1 MITRWGFPALAFS
14 LQMEPEVLQPVV
26 TKIIT
31 TKGSRW
37 PKSTTKN
44 ISLLRLTIFQV
55 VCGVNPIE
63 PLLLVLNKWM
73 EYGNTWKNGDLR
85 RCFTK
90 NKHLGLQLDMAS
102 QRCLVADCGFW
113 FATSA
118 LAPLA
123 SRRGKNW
130 KSECRPDM
138 IRVIENHRFQTFF
151 FDPWRAKSSHRAGET
166 QISTLESHACQS
178 KWMSMLQ
185 AFFDD
190 SCKYQHFVSY
200 PQKSEFQIR
209 HPYKG
214 AESTGCLVYTS
225 KLSQKVAS
233 WSLNSTPA
241 ISSYLS
247 EVNHGWT
254 MAEPWQRRACSSFF
268 NPSGPRSGSDSRD
281 SMAIPDSERRSEHSW
296 ALNGAR
302 NGWNSATF
310 WKNVLEKLHAT
321 VLHMQKFVYL
331 IGGWATPSTK
341 IWKSD
346 WIIIPT
352 MKIKNV
358 PNHQPDCI

>member
-1 MITRWGFPALAFS
+1 MFHKKT
-14 LQMEPEVLQPVV
+14 
-26 TKIIT
+26 
-31 TKGSRW
+31 
-37 PKSTTKN
+37 
-44 ISLLRLTIFQV
+44 
-55 VCGVNPIE
+55 
-63 PLLLVLNKWM
+63 
-73 EYGNTWKNGDLR
+73 
-85 RCFTK
+85 
-90 NKHLGLQLDMAS
+90 KHLGLQLDMAS

-254 MAEPWQRRACSSFF
+254 MAAPRLQQLLQSFRAPLWLRLQRLHGNSRQRAEIGAQLSAE
-268 NPSGPRSGSDSRD
+268 RS
-281 SMAIPDSERRSEHSW
+281 AERVE
-296 ALNGAR
+296 LG
-302 NGWNSATF
+302 
-310 WKNVLEKLHAT
+310 NVLKKRFGKIACNCSTCAKICISNWWLSHPR
-321 VLHMQKFVYL
+321 LQKYENQ
-331 IGGWATPSTK
+331 IGSSSQL
-341 IWKSD
+341 WK
-346 WIIIPT
+346 
-352 MKIKNV
+352 
-358 PNHQPDCI
+358 